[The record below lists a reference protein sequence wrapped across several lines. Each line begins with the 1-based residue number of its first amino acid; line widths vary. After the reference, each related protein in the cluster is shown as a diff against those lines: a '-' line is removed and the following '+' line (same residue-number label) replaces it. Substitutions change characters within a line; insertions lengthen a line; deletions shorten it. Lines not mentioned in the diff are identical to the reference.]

1 MIVGR
6 VPVTFSFTVNWTGPD
21 DGVAAIFKSYVGAV
35 ADVLDEAA
43 KAVG

>member
-21 DGVAAIFKSYVGAV
+21 DGVPSVFQSFGSALSETLQAAAAAAV
-35 ADVLDEAA
+35 
-43 KAVG
+43 